1 MRELKRQKAEME
13 TLQGELDSLLGKLK
27 LLRES
32 YFSSSDPSSLQA
44 KRLSLRGAIEER
56 MRRLHELR
64 KEFDEVLGKNEYGG
78 YSKAVEVLE
87 RNKYRG
93 YSKFLP
99 SGLDEYS
106 AHQEM
111 VAFVKNINHYRER
124 LEVFLREDE
133 VEYERTLRNWRL
145 RRNLYAGLGA
155 AAFLIAVFF
164 VFGRLHMRVLA
175 QPQTLPVV
183 SGASA
188 SYVLLGGAYRLER
201 ELGKDRLGVCY
212 AAVDVKKGEPVIV
225 WLLREDAGFTPA
237 GAKAAAAAAQ
247 RAAAVRHPGIAG
259 IRAILQEDDRL
270 CLVLDAMEGSPLN
283 SLLGEGK
290 RASL

>member
-1 MRELKRQKAEME
+1 MILLLFSCPTQPLAGRPDSSAGDRRSPQNGSLMRELKRQKAEME

-44 KRLSLRGAIEER
+44 KRPSLRGAIEER

-64 KEFDEVLGKNEYGG
+64 KEFDEVLGKNEYGS

-124 LEVFLREDE
+124 LEVFLREEE

-145 RRNLYAGLGA
+145 RRKLYAGLGA
-155 AAFLIAVFF
+155 AVLLIAGLFA
-164 VFGRLHMRVLA
+164 FGRLHMRVLSE
-175 QPQTLPVV
+175 PETLPVV

-188 SYVLLGGAYRLER
+188 SYVLLGAPIG
-201 ELGKDRLGVCY
+201 
-212 AAVDVKKGEPVIV
+212 
-225 WLLREDAGFTPA
+225 
-237 GAKAAAAAAQ
+237 
-247 RAAAVRHPGIAG
+247 
-259 IRAILQEDDRL
+259 
-270 CLVLDAMEGSPLN
+270 
-283 SLLGEGK
+283 
-290 RASL
+290 